1 MTTRFYLIYTIFILL
16 LAGCADEEQR
26 GEEPVPTPPEEL
38 VAVSFSSTIDLT
50 TKATEEVT
58 ENLAEGALIDV
69 HVYKQANTT
78 APSGS
83 PLVTCRY
90 KVVSGGNMEPADPGN
105 TMYLPV
111 GTYAFFALA
120 INTKE
125 KEPPALAASSSC
137 TGELQNGLDYIYC
150 AVNST
155 LHSSPE
161 APQNVSLSF
170 LRLATRIDLKIDC
183 GSGSD
188 KATAAEAPTFALP
201 LTNPAGTKISLGANP
216 VITAGTQV
224 EKNNTQVLST
234 GSVDKGFTASY
245 IQLPLAGRQDIPVT
259 ITFPSITFGDLV
271 QTDKVYT
278 LTIPNTETGLV
289 SGNQYNYQV
298 NITGNDI
305 SFNNLTVTEW
315 TGGTN
320 GSLSDS
326 DITEDF

>member
-1 MTTRFYLIYTIFILL
+1 MKSSGVKNL
-16 LAGCADEEQR
+16 
-26 GEEPVPTPPEEL
+26 PTPPEEL

-50 TKATEEVT
+50 TKATEGVS
-58 ENLAEGALIDV
+58 ENLAEGTLIDV

-83 PLVTCRY
+83 PLVTRRY
-90 KVVSGGNMEPADPGN
+90 KVLSGGNMEPADPSN

-120 INTKE
+120 INAE
-125 KEPPALAASSSC
+125 GQDPPALAASSSY
-137 TGELQNGLDYIYC
+137 TGELKNGLDYIYC

-161 APQNVSLSF
+161 APQNISLSF
-170 LRLATRIDLKIDC
+170 FRLATRIDLKIDC

-188 KATAAEAPTFALP
+188 KATAATAPTFALP

-216 VITAGTQV
+216 VITAGAQV
-224 EKNNTQVLST
+224 ENNNTKVTST
-234 GSVDKGFTASY
+234 GSVDNGFTASY
-245 IQLPLAGRQDIPVT
+245 IQLPLSGKQDIPVT
-259 ITFPSITFGDLV
+259 ITFPSITFADLV
-271 QTDKVYT
+271 QTNKVYT
-278 LTIPNTETGLV
+278 LTIPNTEAGLV
-289 SGNQYNYQV
+289 SGNQYDYKV
-298 NITGNDI
+298 NITGNDV

-320 GSLSDS
+320 GNISDS
-326 DITEDF
+326 DIPEDF